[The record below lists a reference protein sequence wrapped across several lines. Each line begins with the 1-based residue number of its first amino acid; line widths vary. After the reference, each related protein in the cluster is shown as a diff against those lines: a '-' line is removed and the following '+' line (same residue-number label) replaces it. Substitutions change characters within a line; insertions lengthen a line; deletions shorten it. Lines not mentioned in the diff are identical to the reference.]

1 MITQLTQK
9 KYFIPVFL
17 LGYVITL
24 QLFLSIDSYLYAN
37 NNHYDSAIFFMCGKA
52 LINGYIPYEEFAD
65 SKGLLLWFI
74 YGIAYLID
82 HYSYIGVYWLLCLF
96 YWITFWL
103 DYKIARLW
111 LSQSYSIL
119 ASLTMAI
126 PLWYW
131 NFYVE
136 TKAEHFCLPFITYTL
151 YQFFL
156 IIKQRYKYKLIN
168 KGFLFIGIG
177 WVCVLMIKWSIA
189 IMMFGLLISIG
200 AYTFKVH
207 ILKNYIINLLMG
219 IIFAAI
225 PFVIYF
231 NITQSWQAMIQE
243 YFINTLSSVNAP
255 LKETIQSYIDE
266 WIKLFTTKRV
276 IYVIYILPLLLLWNK
291 KNWFITSLPFLSA
304 LFFIALSIRHAFFGH
319 YISAVSPFAIFGI
332 ISILRYIQKHKIKA
346 QHYCIF
352 LTLGVIYIVYG
363 KIHYSTNFFTK
374 AQSVTEFENINYMIS
389 QIEKPTLINMGQDR
403 GFGMGYTLPYCR
415 YWITQMGRTKEMLTE
430 QEHSL
435 YEAKADFICLSGQDL
450 IRHYE
455 KSVLKMG
462 YNLIADYQGNRL
474 YTKHQ
479 VKSHNDQFKVQP
491 LDIILKRNTGY
502 TNNEKNIK

>member
-131 NFYVE
+131 NFYTE
-136 TKAEHFCLPFITYTL
+136 TKAEYFCIPFITYTL
-151 YQFFL
+151 YQLFL
-156 IIKQRYKYKLIN
+156 MVKQKHKYQLIN
-168 KGFLFIGIG
+168 KHFLLIGIG
-177 WVCVLMIKWSIA
+177 LVCVLMIKWSIA
-189 IMMFGLLISIG
+189 IMMLSLLISIG
-200 AYTFKVH
+200 IYSSKVH
-207 ILKNYIINLLMG
+207 ILKSYMLNLLIG
-219 IIFAAI
+219 IIFASI
-225 PFVIYF
+225 PFIIYF
-231 NITQSWQAMIQE
+231 TITQSWQAMIQE
-243 YFINTLSSVNAP
+243 YFINTLNSVSLP

-304 LFFIALSIRHAFFGH
+304 LFFLALSIRHDLFGH
-319 YISAVSPFAIFGI
+319 YISVVGPFAIFAI
-332 ISILRYIQKHKIKA
+332 ISILTYIQKHKIKI
-346 QHYCIF
+346 QYYCV
-352 LTLGVIYIVYG
+352 LLMLGIIYIIYG

-389 QIEKPTLINMGQDR
+389 QIKKPTLINMGQDR